1 MNKIRKSARE
11 PLSPLLHNMSVAP
24 QTVITHQGGDRRTYG
39 TGWIYRLPDFQGS
52 LDSARILALLDG
64 VPTETKSQPNT
75 APIDPEA
82 DRQLR
87 ERINAHA
94 LTLPLPPAAVVTDR
108 CLQGDHVCDDLLS
121 VVTVLAKSSGHV
133 YLRDKQ
139 PNLATIQSGRRVV
152 VLIPPQGSLP

>member
-1 MNKIRKSARE
+1 MNKTHKAARE
-11 PLSPLLHNMSVAP
+11 PLGPLLHNMSVAP

-64 VPTETKSQPNT
+64 VPTETKSRQT
-75 APIDPEA
+75 PIDPEA

-94 LTLPLPPAAVVTDR
+94 LTLPLPPAAVVTDS
-108 CLQGDHVCDDLLS
+108 CLQGDQVCEDLLS

-139 PNLATIQSGRRVV
+139 PNLAAIQPGRRVV